1 MLHQTKPEAK
11 MSTIRLL
18 SITSGLAMSAGFT
31 LLLNSPQE
39 VYAAPLGQTPAVSCR
54 AASLDLAK
62 NLRWDHIRV
71 WNQAT
76 FPVWV
81 VCPVINNTEWWTDSE
96 DTLHWQAPSAGTV
109 YAWFDSTAAATAQVK
124 CTWLDLDPNVTGTSA
139 IGVTHTIKD
148 PASLPGV
155 KSQVFDL
162 APFNGLY
169 PQTITCKLDP
179 STGLN
184 TYTVTYGRDLL
195 SD

>member
-1 MLHQTKPEAK
+1 MLHQTNPEAK

-18 SITSGLAMSAGFT
+18 SITSGLAISAGFT
-31 LLLNSPQE
+31 LLLNSPQD
-39 VYAAPLGQTPAVSCR
+39 VYAAPLGETPAVSCR

-81 VCPVINNTEWWTDSE
+81 VCPVINNSEWFTDSE
-96 DTLHWQAPSAGTV
+96 DQLTWLVPSSGTV
-109 YAWFDSTAAATAQVK
+109 YAWFDSTAAPTAQVK
-124 CTWLDLDPNVTGTSA
+124 CTWLDLDPTVTDTSA
-139 IGVTHTIKD
+139 IGVTHTMTA
-148 PASLPGV
+148 PASRPGV
-155 KSQVFDL
+155 ISPGYDL
-162 APFNGLY
+162 SLFNGVY

-184 TYTVTYGRDLL
+184 SYTLTYGRDLL